1 MNLPLTNLIWITH
14 SKKKMKQPGE
24 VQIDEYQS
32 RTDVRKVKSWKLTW
46 LTKIPKNTKIQ
57 N

>member
-1 MNLPLTNLIWITH
+1 
-14 SKKKMKQPGE
+14 MKQPGE

-32 RTDVRKVKSWKLTW
+32 STDVRKVKSWKLTW